1 MALLKPIEQFIS
13 ILQVDHISKERKDKL
28 KPLVEFISNK
38 LANKSSVRLNFIC
51 THNSRRSIL
60 SQVWAQA
67 FACYFKLN
75 QVQTYSG
82 GTSATAVYP
91 LVIETLEN
99 IGFQSTKLSTDEN
112 PVYAIKFAKDEPA
125 IIGFSKKYD
134 TLFNPTS
141 GFAAIMTC
149 SQADDNCPFIEGAEK
164 RIPITFEDP
173 KSFDN
178 SPQQVEKYSESNLQ
192 IATELFYVFSQLTA

>member
-125 IIGFSKKYD
+125 IIGFSKKHD
-134 TLFNPTS
+134 TPFNPTS

-178 SPQQVEKYSESNLQ
+178 SPQQAKKYSESSLQ

>member
-1 MALLKPIEQFIS
+1 MILLKPIEQFIS
-13 ILQVDHISKERKDKL
+13 NLQVDLISKERKDKL
-28 KPLVEFISNK
+28 KPLVEFISHK
-38 LANKSSVRLNFIC
+38 VASESSVRLNFIC

-99 IGFQSTKLSTDEN
+99 IGFQSTMLSTDEN

-134 TLFNPTS
+134 TPFNPTS

-178 SPQQVEKYSESNLQ
+178 SPQQTEKYSESSLQ